1 MDRDK
6 ACDRRMRRSP
16 VRFCPRPLD
25 RRPDR
30 SRPCALPPCRACRLP
45 LRPEIQRLCLRA
57 AQYSAASHG
66 SGATP
71 LDDNLTWVSSAYQ
84 TVRASQDLLERLVAW
99 QAGEND
105 VGLRANL
112 LWGTGR
118 RSAAIFEFRD
128 GSAAIPEDA
137 ISRFDEMSTDRQPD
151 LANTD
156 EAYRV
161 HLRHPAPPPC

>member
-1 MDRDK
+1 
-6 ACDRRMRRSP
+6 
-16 VRFCPRPLD
+16 VRP
-25 RRPDR
+25 
-30 SRPCALPPCRACRLP
+30 
-45 LRPEIQRLCLRA
+45 Q
-57 AQYSAASHG
+57 
-66 SGATP
+66 

-84 TVRASQDLLERLVAW
+84 TVPASHDLLERLVAW
-99 QAGEND
+99 QRGEND

-128 GSAAIPEDA
+128 GSAAIAEDA

-156 EAYRV
+156 EAYSV
-161 HLRHPAPPPC
+161 HLGHPAPPPC